1 MNTPLFCINCKHYSN
16 RNCSHPSLNLDLVT
30 GKHKTEYASMMR
42 LDSYPCKP
50 AGLLF
55 EQVEAVTYD
64 LSMLDVEV
72 KL

>member
-1 MNTPLFCINCKHYSN
+1 MNTPLFCINCKHYSS
-16 RNCSHPSLNLDLVT
+16 RNCAHPSLGLDLVE
-30 GKHKTEYASMMR
+30 GKHKTEYAALMR
-42 LDSYPCKP
+42 LDSYACKP
-50 AGLLF
+50 AALLF

>member
-1 MNTPLFCINCKHYSN
+1 
-16 RNCSHPSLNLDLVT
+16 
-30 GKHKTEYASMMR
+30 MMR
-42 LDSYPCKP
+42 LESYPCKT

>member
-1 MNTPLFCINCKHYSN
+1 MSNPLFCINCKHYSS
-16 RNCSHPSLNLDLVT
+16 RYCSHPSLGVDLVT
-30 GKHKTEYASMMR
+30 GKHKTEYAAMMR
-42 LDSYPCKP
+42 LESYPCKT